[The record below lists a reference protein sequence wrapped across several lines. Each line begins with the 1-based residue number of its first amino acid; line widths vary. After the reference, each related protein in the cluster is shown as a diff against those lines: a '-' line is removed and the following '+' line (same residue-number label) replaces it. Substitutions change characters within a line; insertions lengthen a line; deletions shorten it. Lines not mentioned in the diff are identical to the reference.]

1 MENNVV
7 KTYRSKVSKRLV
19 AFVFLAFYGP
29 LIFYINDIH
38 EKAELLFLLILTLFF
53 IFTLSFIL
61 GIVYSIENDKLIIK
75 VGLFKYK
82 PIDILE
88 IKEVSKTNSIISA
101 PAASFDRIEI
111 KYGQYDEVVIS
122 PNDQQGFVN
131 ELKRI
136 NPKIINNLSSTE
148 V

>member
-1 MENNVV
+1 MKKNTF
-7 KTYRSKVSKRLV
+7 KRYRSKVSKGLV
-19 AFVFLAFYGP
+19 IFVFLTFYGP
-29 LIFYINDIH
+29 LVFYIKDIH
-38 EKAELLFLLILTLFF
+38 SKEEVWLIAILSLFF

-61 GIVYSIENDKLIIK
+61 GTVYSIENGKLIIK

-101 PAASFDRIEI
+101 PASSFDRIEI
-111 KYGQYDEVVIS
+111 KYGKYDEVVIS
-122 PNDQQGFVN
+122 PKDQSEFVD

-136 NPKIINNLSSTE
+136 NPEIIINLNSTAP
-148 V
+148 